1 MLCAPFAVCLYLSGD
16 DADAPEERAFADLRH
31 KGNLTD
37 TPEGALTRYAPL
49 EGDPWGRDL
58 SHDVLRR
65 FCESLEGAPEILA
78 PIETPAALLEG
89 IDRAIEDLDAP
100 EHVVVVLAGNWFDL
114 QVGLGTANPEGYEAS
129 WRLPESERLGEIGR
143 YRGHPILSARDYVGR
158 CVYVVDLSGWGHFVR
173 AKADGDHSQ
182 VTAVDILPGN
192 AGDNTG
198 VLELVEQS
206 EENTG
211 IAVEETIGD
220 LRVEINPI
228 SIDRAHELLTANPDH
243 FASQPDEGSKLRKLQ
258 TYVEIVVGARTGFRV
273 ADTSRARRV
282 VPVRQPDVDNEASK
296 PSSQSNLI
304 LMVT

>member
-1 MLCAPFAVCLYLSGD
+1 MGSTLLAGVWGCLAALTGVASVWVAAAGRTPGVLCAPFAVCLYLSGD

-143 YRGHPILSARDYVGR
+143 YRGHPILNARDYVGR

-173 AKADGDHSQ
+173 AKADGDQ
-182 VTAVDILPGN
+182 
-192 AGDNTG
+192 
-198 VLELVEQS
+198 
-206 EENTG
+206 
-211 IAVEETIGD
+211 D

-243 FASQPDEGSKLRKLQ
+243 FASQPDEESKLRKLQ

-296 PSSQSNLI
+296 PSSES
-304 LMVT
+304 

>member
-1 MLCAPFAVCLYLSGD
+1 MTPTLLKK
-16 DADAPEERAFADLRH
+16 RAFADLRH

-78 PIETPAALLEG
+78 PIETPAALLKG

-143 YRGHPILSARDYVGR
+143 YRGHPILSARDYV
-158 CVYVVDLSGWGHFVR
+158 
-173 AKADGDHSQ
+173 DGLGVGPVPSILA
-182 VTAVDILPGN
+182 TA
-192 AGDNTG
+192 
-198 VLELVEQS
+198 
-206 EENTG
+206 
-211 IAVEETIGD
+211 
-220 LRVEINPI
+220 
-228 SIDRAHELLTANPDH
+228 
-243 FASQPDEGSKLRKLQ
+243 
-258 TYVEIVVGARTGFRV
+258 
-273 ADTSRARRV
+273 SRA
-282 VPVRQPDVDNEASK
+282 NSAAEAGS
-296 PSSQSNLI
+296 
-304 LMVT
+304 V